1 MALIVLLPFIAVFF
15 IPVAYKLL
23 RDKVGWFAAFISA
36 ICFLLIA
43 TMVSAISH
51 GQTFSGNMA
60 WIPGLSVNFGFYA
73 DGLAVL
79 LGLIVSFIGI
89 LILAY
94 SSKYLSKDED
104 LVRYYQYLLVFTGSM
119 LGVAF
124 SDTLIQLFIFWELT
138 SISSFL
144 LIGYY
149 RKTKESIYGASK
161 ALLIT
166 GGAGL
171 FMFVGFMFLYSITGT
186 YSISDMLTNPAM
198 VGMVKNSP
206 FFTVILV
213 LIMLGTFA
221 KSAQGPFYIWLPN
234 AMEAPTPVSAFLHSA
249 TMVKAGI
256 FLVARF
262 HPMFSGTIDW
272 FILVSGVGIITMVAA
287 GFLALRQTDLKAL
300 LAYSTISQLA
310 YLMTMFG
317 YTTFAEPGIGVAA
330 ATFHLFN
337 HAAFKACLF
346 LLVGIIA
353 HELHTR
359 DIRKMGGLRKEM
371 PITFILMV
379 IAAAAMA
386 GIPPLNGY
394 LSKELFYESSMHM
407 AEVLGGGIAYIIP
420 VLAVI
425 GGVFTFAYSFRLI
438 LKIFMGK
445 RTQDPEVPKHVHDP
459 SWVLLAP
466 PALLAIIIISV
477 GLFPTP
483 FIEYLV
489 QPAIDAIAPGSEHL
503 HVALWHGLTP
513 AFIMTLI
520 TFAAGILVYA
530 KYNAIAAWQMKFKE
544 KHPKL
549 SLNYLYNTQV
559 NNAFKFGSGFGK
571 VLQKGEPRHYMK
583 IMLVFIICMV
593 LIPFLFAIATGMP
606 LFSNNV
612 FFQGETA
619 RILLFILIII
629 AAWGACVLPRY
640 INAML
645 VASSCGVFVS
655 LLYAYL
661 KAPDLAM
668 TQLCVETLSTIL
680 FLVVLLKLRTKEAFR
695 HEKTKGRLKNAL
707 IASGCGFILF
717 IMLIGADLAVPF
729 ESFSHY
735 FINNAIGLTGGKNI
749 VNVIVVDFRGYD
761 TFGEISVLTIAA
773 LAVYNLIKSR
783 ISPDPSANSAEDAS
797 SMFGSHNVNQSSVH
811 PQLKNVTPV
820 APSKTNMPTDL
831 ETSISTDMEM
841 NISPD
846 LETNLSS
853 DMKMNIP
860 LDLETNLSSD
870 MEMNI
875 PLDLETNLSS
885 DMEMNI
891 PTEINL
897 REEKT

>member
-1 MALIVLLPFIAVFF
+1 MDTFYFMALIVLLPFIAVFF
-15 IPVAYKLL
+15 IPIAYKLL
-23 RDKVGWFAAFISA
+23 RDKVGWFAALVA
-36 ICFLLIA
+36 AVCLLLIA
-43 TMVSAISH
+43 TLIPSISH
-51 GQTFSGNMA
+51 GQNYSGNMA

-79 LGLIVSFIGI
+79 LGIIVSFIGI

-94 SSKYLSKDED
+94 SSKYLSKDEE
-104 LVRYYQYLLVFTGSM
+104 LVRYYQYLLIFMGSM

-149 RKTKESIYGASK
+149 RKTNESIYGATK

-186 YSISDMLTNPAM
+186 YSISDMLTNPAAIE
-198 VGMVKNSP
+198 MVKNSP
-206 FFTVILV
+206 LFTVILV

-256 FLVARF
+256 FLIARL

-287 GFLALRQTDLKAL
+287 GFLALRQTDLKSI

-371 PITFILMV
+371 PITFILMI

-394 LSKELFYESSMHM
+394 LSKELFYESSVHM

-438 LKIFMGK
+438 IKIFMGK

-466 PALLAIIIISV
+466 PALLAIIIIAV

-489 QPAIDAIAPGSEHL
+489 QPAINAIAPGSHHL
-503 HVALWHGLTP
+503 HVSLWHGLTP

-520 TFAAGILVYA
+520 TFAAGILVYL
-530 KYNAIAAWQMKFKE
+530 KYDTIAAQQIKFKE
-544 KHPKL
+544 KYPKF
-549 SLNYLYNTQV
+549 SLNYLYNAQV
-559 NNAFKFGSGFGK
+559 NNAFRFGSTFGK
-571 VLQKGEPRHYMK
+571 VFQRGEPRHYVK
-583 IMLVFIICMV
+583 IMLVFCICMV
-593 LIPFLFAIATGMP
+593 LIPFLYAIAAGMP
-606 LFSNNV
+606 LFSNNI
-612 FFQGETA
+612 FFQGEA
-619 RILLFILIII
+619 SKILLLILIII
-629 AAWGACVLPRY
+629 TAWGASVLPRY
-640 INAML
+640 INSIL
-645 VASSCGVFVS
+645 VASACGLFVS
-655 LLYAYL
+655 LFYAYL

-668 TQLCVETLSTIL
+668 TQLCVETLSTIM
-680 FLVVLLKLRTKEAFR
+680 FLLILIKLRTKEAFR
-695 HEKTKGRLKNAL
+695 PEKTKGLLKNAL

-717 IMLIGADLAVPF
+717 ILLAGADLAAPF

-735 FINNAIGLTGGKNI
+735 FIYNAVEFAGGKNV

-773 LAVYNLIKSR
+773 LAIYNIIKSR
-783 ISPDPSANSAEDAS
+783 TPDHSANSAENEIAI
-797 SMFGSHNVNQSSVH
+797 
-811 PQLKNVTPV
+811 
-820 APSKTNMPTDL
+820 KTNP
-831 ETSISTDMEM
+831 
-841 NISPD
+841 P
-846 LETNLSS
+846 
-853 DMKMNIP
+853 
-860 LDLETNLSSD
+860 
-870 MEMNI
+870 
-875 PLDLETNLSS
+875 
-885 DMEMNI
+885 
-891 PTEINL
+891 
-897 REEKT
+897 EEKA